1 VHKIRGVSGPIV
13 FHGRIALLS
22 GLTTGMGANAPIFS
36 ARWATAAYLRAAI
49 MRLRCSMLTTTAFTT
64 AQETS
69 VNAYLASAFTAS
81 DSGGTSGIP
90 VAGQNSLLQVSEAAT
105 VSAFSSIQIAAAVA
119 LTPGTRTL
127 DTIPFIAGEAFTS
140 GAGQNPGGA
149 VLFDWNVDSD
159 QRTPIVLQG
168 ITPTIGQQGIPGV
181 QPPATPANIA
191 ANAQGIVIQS
201 DIAQGAAGV
210 VRFLVELEWLE
221 YATNAAEVI
230 N

>member
-1 VHKIRGVSGPIV
+1 VQKIRGVSGPIV

-64 AQETS
+64 PQETS
-69 VNAYLASAFTAS
+69 VSAYLASVFTAS
-81 DSGGTSGIP
+81 DSGGTTGIP
-90 VAGQNSLLQVSEAAT
+90 VAGQNSLLQVSEST
-105 VSAFSSIQIAAAVA
+105 QVTAFTSIQIAAAAA

-127 DTIPFIAGEAFTS
+127 DTIPFIAGEGFSA
-140 GAGQNPGGA
+140 AVGQNAGGA

-159 QRTPIVLQG
+159 QRTPLVLQG
-168 ITPTIGQQGIPGV
+168 ITPTIGQQAIAGS
-181 QPPATPANIA
+181 QPPATPANIPN
-191 ANAQGIVIQS
+191 NAQGIVIAS
-201 DIAQGAAGV
+201 NIAQGALGV
-210 VRFLVELEWLE
+210 VRFLVEMEWLE